1 MLRLRSMS
9 SPTLSRIASVSLQS
23 PTLAKPCLQLPNPTG
38 TRLRFF
44 FLRPLCVSSSS
55 SASSPA
61 VPQISHS
68 SKCFD
73 AADIQPYLSCCIPNK
88 RLRVAVLL
96 SGGVD
101 SSVALRLLH
110 AAGHSCTAF
119 YLKIWFQV
127 RFLVCVRVVQS

>member
-1 MLRLRSMS
+1 MVLRLKPMS
-9 SPTLSRIASVSLQS
+9 SSLTLLRFPSLFLSRPALVKPNVLQPRYSTSTTLLRTFSV
-23 PTLAKPCLQLPNPTG
+23 AY
-38 TRLRFF
+38 
-44 FLRPLCVSSSS
+44 SSSS
-55 SASSPA
+55 TV
-61 VPQISHS
+61 VPQVSHS
-68 SKCFD
+68 SKSFD
-73 AADIQPYLSCCIPNK
+73 ADLGPYLSCCMPNK

-127 RFLVCVRVVQS
+127 CPLSYMPSVLQYWV